1 MNRKV
6 ISAAVAVAMTA
17 TMSSFALPANA
28 AEVKTPQY
36 QTNARQM
43 EKLNRGLI
51 AVKTTADTRGQAVN
65 GVYLSWRLLGDESLE
80 NQAFD
85 IYKNGTKIHTTG
97 VHDATNWIDTSGTA
111 SDKYKVVKA
120 GEDASKET
128 EVTPTSNNNCAK
140 SNEVGNGNSEKNSF
154 TYVDI
159 PISRPDPVERMG
171 DGKISNYYTV
181 DKSHEG
187 GANDASVGDL
197 DGDGNY
203 EIVLKWDP
211 TDSKD
216 SAGADFTGNA
226 YIDAYKIDPNNDGYM
241 WRIDL
246 GKNVTS
252 GAHYTQFLV
261 YDFDGDGKSEV
272 AMKTAPG
279 TVDGTGRYVTEVGD
293 TDEIRNTDNTKSYIG
308 TSGRLKGKNPF
319 TQYLTIFDGETG
331 AALYTTDY
339 IPYDA
344 AEDKYWGDGKAKYNR
359 SERYLAAVA
368 YLDGI
373 HPSIVMCRGYYHD
386 SVIRAYT
393 WDGTELTMQWEH
405 KGKKSE
411 SSTTLYGQGNHNL
424 SVGDIDNDGK
434 DEIVYGSAA
443 LDDDGK
449 TVLGNTGLGHGDAM
463 HMSDFNNDGTQEV
476 FSVKEEEFKKYAE
489 DLRVASTGKH
499 FWSSGKLT
507 TSSDNG
513 RGVMDN
519 IDDSYA
525 KEHSN
530 ALAIGWSSGIAN
542 AHDLNGDDVAAKPAG
557 AGSGTF
563 DNFLVYWDGD
573 LSRELLD
580 ANIIQKYY
588 AATGT
593 TKRFYGPS
601 DGYTLTGGSTNNYSK
616 RNPSLVADIW
626 GDWREE
632 IIMPVNK
639 GSATDQAYL
648 RIYTSTMPTDYRITT
663 LMHDCQYRLSVAW
676 QNVGYNQPTHASYY
690 IGSVALATD
699 ESGNTLNYLAPAVPY
714 TKVTYSAP
722 EQVAVTGMTL
732 EKKSIEV
739 EKGKTETINAII
751 TPENATRK
759 AITWTS
765 SDTNVATVT
774 NGVVKGISAGTA
786 IITAT
791 TKDGNFTDTCEVTVT
806 QNAVTG
812 IRISE
817 KLIDL
822 GMGYKKQITATVMP
836 DDATDK
842 SVEWTSENP
851 EIAAVSDNGT
861 ITGKSY
867 GRTVVT
873 ATTTDGGYTAKCVVR
888 VKPIDVF
895 DATGNNEFV
904 LSNTDSE
911 TKLVS
916 STAKGMSLEQTNS
929 NVGAEVYK
937 DFEVFSDNKAKISF
951 KFNTGGQRVDGGTI
965 GGVNWTGHEYTFGLQ
980 FLDSEGKNILTL
992 SQAHNTAAQQTQSK
1006 IGEGT
1011 EQQASSAWKLVENKN
1026 NSPFGRSMTKWEVE
1040 LEFDYSNDVCN
1051 AKVIGGD
1058 GAGDIYEKSF
1068 SLNGSKFKTLKYY
1081 TTRDK
1086 ENATISVKPS
1096 ISNLSYV
1103 MTTTASGV
1111 TEELYNKGGDSKF
1124 AESDLTDWTQV
1135 GTDTASLAVD
1145 SDNNRIWYNAT
1156 KPTGEY
1162 SAEKTFEVGN
1172 NAVVTYD
1179 VDWYFG
1185 NAVSRE
1191 GNFEYLQIGNIRLG
1205 WTNGYKMFL
1214 STDGGATWLDSDS
1227 DGTNDSIFDGANQ
1240 IYTKNVKVTVNTA
1253 TGVASLW
1260 FDGTKV
1266 GDYTTENAANA
1277 VKLGFTRAGAAPNW
1291 AVPNGIDRIKVSQFV
1306 QGEEPLEFSEVKV
1319 SEKDDKTATV
1329 TYAVVDEDVDSIELI
1344 GALYAYDGSLADV
1357 KVVPINDLVKGKYQN
1372 SSITFDSNIEGKIVK
1387 VFMWDS
1393 LGSMTALCENAQ

>member
-279 TVDGTGRYVTEVGD
+279 TVDGTGHYVTEVGD

-344 AEDKYWGDGKAKYNR
+344 AEDQYWGDGKAKYNR

-405 KGKKSE
+405 KGKKSA

-476 FSVKEEEFKKYAE
+476 FSVKEEQFKKYAE

-499 FWSSGKLT
+499 FWSSGKLV
-507 TSSDNG
+507 TSDDNG

-648 RIYTSTMPTDYRITT
+648 RIYTSTMPTD
-663 LMHDCQYRLSVAW
+663 
-676 QNVGYNQPTHASYY
+676 
-690 IGSVALATD
+690 
-699 ESGNTLNYLAPAVPY
+699 
-714 TKVTYSAP
+714 
-722 EQVAVTGMTL
+722 
-732 EKKSIEV
+732 
-739 EKGKTETINAII
+739 
-751 TPENATRK
+751 
-759 AITWTS
+759 
-765 SDTNVATVT
+765 
-774 NGVVKGISAGTA
+774 
-786 IITAT
+786 
-791 TKDGNFTDTCEVTVT
+791 
-806 QNAVTG
+806 
-812 IRISE
+812 
-817 KLIDL
+817 
-822 GMGYKKQITATVMP
+822 
-836 DDATDK
+836 
-842 SVEWTSENP
+842 
-851 EIAAVSDNGT
+851 
-861 ITGKSY
+861 
-867 GRTVVT
+867 
-873 ATTTDGGYTAKCVVR
+873 
-888 VKPIDVF
+888 
-895 DATGNNEFV
+895 
-904 LSNTDSE
+904 
-911 TKLVS
+911 
-916 STAKGMSLEQTNS
+916 
-929 NVGAEVYK
+929 
-937 DFEVFSDNKAKISF
+937 
-951 KFNTGGQRVDGGTI
+951 
-965 GGVNWTGHEYTFGLQ
+965 
-980 FLDSEGKNILTL
+980 
-992 SQAHNTAAQQTQSK
+992 
-1006 IGEGT
+1006 
-1011 EQQASSAWKLVENKN
+1011 
-1026 NSPFGRSMTKWEVE
+1026 
-1040 LEFDYSNDVCN
+1040 
-1051 AKVIGGD
+1051 
-1058 GAGDIYEKSF
+1058 
-1068 SLNGSKFKTLKYY
+1068 
-1081 TTRDK
+1081 
-1086 ENATISVKPS
+1086 
-1096 ISNLSYV
+1096 
-1103 MTTTASGV
+1103 
-1111 TEELYNKGGDSKF
+1111 
-1124 AESDLTDWTQV
+1124 
-1135 GTDTASLAVD
+1135 
-1145 SDNNRIWYNAT
+1145 
-1156 KPTGEY
+1156 
-1162 SAEKTFEVGN
+1162 
-1172 NAVVTYD
+1172 
-1179 VDWYFG
+1179 
-1185 NAVSRE
+1185 
-1191 GNFEYLQIGNIRLG
+1191 
-1205 WTNGYKMFL
+1205 
-1214 STDGGATWLDSDS
+1214 
-1227 DGTNDSIFDGANQ
+1227 
-1240 IYTKNVKVTVNTA
+1240 
-1253 TGVASLW
+1253 
-1260 FDGTKV
+1260 
-1266 GDYTTENAANA
+1266 
-1277 VKLGFTRAGAAPNW
+1277 
-1291 AVPNGIDRIKVSQFV
+1291 
-1306 QGEEPLEFSEVKV
+1306 
-1319 SEKDDKTATV
+1319 
-1329 TYAVVDEDVDSIELI
+1329 
-1344 GALYAYDGSLADV
+1344 
-1357 KVVPINDLVKGKYQN
+1357 
-1372 SSITFDSNIEGKIVK
+1372 
-1387 VFMWDS
+1387 
-1393 LGSMTALCENAQ
+1393 